1 MVKGVFT
8 LLQGVAAGMGTQPH
22 MAGLSPA
29 YVHTHTHSHAC
40 FACVGC
46 LSPARGRSLRWVQ
59 RPTLACARI
68 CAPRR
73 SVTLS
78 AQQHAPRT
86 LRALLHMVL
95 LSLAYWLKAAALR
108 TSMHVDHRTW
118 PGRRLSSRWRRGHCR
133 GTKTPKSSCSLVRR
147 RSRHAC
153 SGRVL
158 VRRRSRRACS
168 GRDGM
173 PAAVSAAPRAELWDG
188 GGSRKWP
195 KALVRP

>member
-1 MVKGVFT
+1 MLCMCGVFCPP
-8 LLQGVAAGMGTQPH
+8 LAVGASAGCN
-22 MAGLSPA
+22 
-29 YVHTHTHSHAC
+29 VRRSHAR
-40 FACVGC
+40 V
-46 LSPARGRSLRWVQ
+46 SARRATAPLRHAE
-59 RPTLACARI
+59 RTAARAPHSACA
-68 CAPRR
+68 A
-73 SVTLS
+73 
-78 AQQHAPRT
+78 AHG
-86 LRALLHMVL
+86 L